1 MLDCERNVLHVR
13 IAVNVRM
20 VVCGTHENGS
30 HRCLWTVVPS
40 VRIVILCAR
49 VASCSTSILHR
60 RIAVCRSY
68 RHLREPSFQA
78 RESSFYVYARVAN
91 YRRIILHT
99 RIAVCGTREPSPFAG
114 AIVLQAR
121 ESPFYA
127 RELLVA
133 GESFFKRELLFAGA
147 IVPSMRI
154 IILCAR
160 VTSCRRIVL
169 HTRIA
174 VCKSHCSMRENRR
187 CMSENC

>member
-1 MLDCERNVLHVR
+1 MNCCLLEPRSIVLCARISIHTRMFDCERNVLHVR

-78 RESSFYVYARVAN
+78 RENHIVVFSGAFWLSLLIATSVAISVDIISLFKGRARLSAVD
-91 YRRIILHT
+91 IICSRLLWSCDCT
-99 RIAVCGTREPSPFAG
+99 RS
-114 AIVLQAR
+114 QA
-121 ESPFYA
+121 E
-127 RELLVA
+127 
-133 GESFFKRELLFAGA
+133 
-147 IVPSMRI
+147 
-154 IILCAR
+154 
-160 VTSCRRIVL
+160 
-169 HTRIA
+169 
-174 VCKSHCSMRENRR
+174 
-187 CMSENC
+187 